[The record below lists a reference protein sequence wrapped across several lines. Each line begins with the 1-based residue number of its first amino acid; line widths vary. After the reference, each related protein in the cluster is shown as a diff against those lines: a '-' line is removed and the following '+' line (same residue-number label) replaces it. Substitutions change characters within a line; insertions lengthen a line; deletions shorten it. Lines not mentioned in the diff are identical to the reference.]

1 MAAPP
6 VPPRPM
12 SARPDYFQDEYS
24 SAQGPQ
30 YPQRQDSNAPP
41 IPPLPTNYRSD
52 TLSPH
57 WGDPMPAPRPQ
68 KIMSNV
74 PSDMAQNLE
83 QGMHT
88 PSSFSMPVPSFAG
101 GFSAPL
107 PPPQGVSYG
116 FRALPNV
123 PQHPGPPAYPGPGG
137 FAQHPHAPPVPHH
150 QSSLSITQSFDAMSI
165 GPQPGFSPRQSS
177 LMGPPT
183 PRPLS
188 FAANIPPPATPL
200 PQPPAPATSPVPT
213 FAEPAAGP
221 GQPPAIVT
229 PMPTVSTLLAA
240 ESKLTKPSHIVA
252 WAKAVL
258 GLVDRQQPDADP
270 SNPEPIS
277 DPVVARLANVAIQH
291 VLSFASVW
299 QVGSRDPVPPHVAEA
314 LYLRGTLEASGA
326 FPEKIPRDQRSA
338 FRDFNEA
345 ARQGYKAGWFKIGR
359 DYESVKDMARA
370 REVFERGAGLKETSC
385 LYRLGMAHLLGQ
397 LGFTAN
403 PAVAVPLLQEAADL
417 ANVDVPQPAYVFG
430 MLLLGEFA
438 QVELPPALLAKTL
451 PAPTPQNPHP
461 RASEARRRI
470 ERAAF
475 LGYGP
480 ALYKMGWGYEHAKM
494 GCAYDPLL
502 SVQYYSSASQRGE
515 AEADM
520 SLSKWFLCG
529 SEGFF
534 EKDENLAVV
543 FAEKAANRKL
553 ATGMFAMGYYYE
565 VGVGVK
571 ADRNEAIKWYQ
582 KAAATG
588 NTEATG
594 RLTALSAPNAAPLS
608 RAEHETLTD
617 SRLVRRHTKA
627 KDTAAAAGRVAQAK
641 GEEDRKAMEGA
652 AHAAA
657 DSDVG
662 QPARR
667 PGQLPLPGSD
677 GGVKTPPRVTS
688 PAQAQMA
695 SPKRRPQP
703 QGQVAGR
710 FQQRYTLTDE
720 GFQTPSSPQVSTPVT
735 APPQPHISIPPP
747 ASTPAPAS
755 AAPASAPAAPA
766 PAPALAP
773 PSPTTPA
780 ATKLSGK
787 KGPQSFA
794 EMGFH
799 SQPVEDKDC
808 VIM

>member
-1 MAAPP
+1 
-6 VPPRPM
+6 
-12 SARPDYFQDEYS
+12 
-24 SAQGPQ
+24 
-30 YPQRQDSNAPP
+30 
-41 IPPLPTNYRSD
+41 
-52 TLSPH
+52 
-57 WGDPMPAPRPQ
+57 
-68 KIMSNV
+68 
-74 PSDMAQNLE
+74 
-83 QGMHT
+83 
-88 PSSFSMPVPSFAG
+88 
-101 GFSAPL
+101 
-107 PPPQGVSYG
+107 
-116 FRALPNV
+116 
-123 PQHPGPPAYPGPGG
+123 
-137 FAQHPHAPPVPHH
+137 
-150 QSSLSITQSFDAMSI
+150 
-165 GPQPGFSPRQSS
+165 
-177 LMGPPT
+177 
-183 PRPLS
+183 
-188 FAANIPPPATPL
+188 
-200 PQPPAPATSPVPT
+200 
-213 FAEPAAGP
+213 
-221 GQPPAIVT
+221 
-229 PMPTVSTLLAA
+229 
-240 ESKLTKPSHIVA
+240 
-252 WAKAVL
+252 
-258 GLVDRQQPDADP
+258 
-270 SNPEPIS
+270 
-277 DPVVARLANVAIQH
+277 
-291 VLSFASVW
+291 
-299 QVGSRDPVPPHVAEA
+299 
-314 LYLRGTLEASGA
+314 
-326 FPEKIPRDQRSA
+326 
-338 FRDFNEA
+338 
-345 ARQGYKAGWFKIGR
+345 
-359 DYESVKDMARA
+359 
-370 REVFERGAGLKETSC
+370 
-385 LYRLGMAHLLGQ
+385 MAHLLGQ

-417 ANVDVPQPAYVFG
+417 SNVDVPQPAYVFG

-438 QVELPPALLAKTL
+438 HVQLPPALLAQTL

-480 ALYKMGWGYEHAKM
+480 ALYKIGWGYEHAKM

-553 ATGMFAMGYYYE
+553 ATGMFAIGYYYE

-582 KAAATG
+582 KAEAAG
-588 NTEATG
+588 NNEATG

-627 KDTAAAAGRVAQAK
+627 KDTSAAAGRVAQVK

-662 QPARR
+662 QPAKR
-667 PGQLPLPGSD
+667 PGQLPLPG
-677 GGVKTPPRVTS
+677 GGLNTPPRVTS
-688 PAQAQMA
+688 PAHAQAT

-703 QGQVAGR
+703 QGQGAGPGR

-720 GFQTPSSPQVSTPVT
+720 GFQTPSSPQVSTPTT
-735 APPQPHISIPPP
+735 APPQPQASLPPSGP
-747 ASTPAPAS
+747 APTPAS
-755 AAPASAPAAPA
+755 AAPASAPPAAAP
-766 PAPALAP
+766 AP
-773 PSPTTPA
+773 PSPTAPA
-780 ATKLSGK
+780 ATKQSGK